1 MAEINRN
8 RRQML
13 AGVGLTAAAG
23 LGSVALLSEHSAR
36 IKSQSIGIQSA
47 LLREVNNRWLFD
59 CRATIDLP
67 ARIQLGLESG
77 VPLQF
82 IVSINVSKPVKFWRD
97 DVLLQT
103 KRRFRLVYYELSRH
117 YRVHSVEN
125 NISVNT
131 RSLLSALDELGTVK
145 FLDVTDWVRNSAELS
160 DQRIAKTAS
169 VSISLD
175 QQYLPL
181 PLQHLFN
188 SDWRL
193 ASEEFVWPL
202 S

>member
-1 MAEINRN
+1 MAEVKRS

-13 AGVGLTAAAG
+13 VGVGLTAAAG
-23 LGSVALLSEHSAR
+23 LGSVALLSGYSAR
-36 IKSQSIGIQSA
+36 LKSERIDIQSA
-47 LLREVNNRWLFD
+47 VLREVNNRWLFD

-82 IVSINVSKPVKFWRD
+82 IVSVKVTKPVDFWPD
-97 DVLLQT
+97 DVLLSA
-103 KRRFRLVYYELSRH
+103 KRRFRLVYYELTRH
-117 YRVHSVEN
+117 YRVHSVEDDK
-125 NISVNT
+125 SVNT
-131 RSLLSALDELGTVK
+131 RSLLSALDELGSLNL
-145 FLDVTDWVRNSAELS
+145 LDVTDWVKNSTDLS
-160 DQRIAKTAS
+160 DSSIAKNAS
-169 VSISLD
+169 VSIALD